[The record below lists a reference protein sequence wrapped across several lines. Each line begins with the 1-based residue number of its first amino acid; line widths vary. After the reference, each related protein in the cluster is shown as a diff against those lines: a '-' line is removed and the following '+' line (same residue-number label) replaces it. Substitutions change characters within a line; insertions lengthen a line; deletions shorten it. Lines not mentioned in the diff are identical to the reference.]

1 MIIRRQPIEYY
12 RTPREIRLNTVLTV
26 CEILVCLAI
35 MAMATVMFAKALAED
50 DPFYRTDSD
59 AHYQRIADLCPNLSG
74 QDQIDCY
81 TWLRKGGRHE

>member
-1 MIIRRQPIEYY
+1 MRQPSVRYY
-12 RTPREIRLNTVLTV
+12 RAPRETRLNAIRNV
-26 CEILVCLAI
+26 CEILACLAI

-74 QDQIDCY
+74 EEQIECY
-81 TWLRKGGRHE
+81 SWLRKGARHE

>member
-1 MIIRRQPIEYY
+1 MRKPSIRYY
-12 RTPREIRLNTVLTV
+12 RDPHATRLDAIRNV
-26 CEILVCLAI
+26 CEILVCLA
-35 MAMATVMFAKALAED
+35 AVALFAVMFAKALTDD
-50 DPFYRTDSD
+50 DPFYRTDND

>member
-1 MIIRRQPIEYY
+1 MRQQTIRYY
-12 RTPREIRLNTVLTV
+12 RDPRETRLDAIRNV
-26 CEILVCLAI
+26 CEILACLAI

-74 QDQIDCY
+74 QEQIDCY
-81 TWLRKGGRHE
+81 TWLRKGGKND

>member
-1 MIIRRQPIEYY
+1 MRQPPIRYY
-12 RTPREIRLNTVLTV
+12 RDPHATRLDAIRDV
-26 CEILVCLAI
+26 CEILACLAI

-74 QDQIDCY
+74 EEQIECY
-81 TWLRKGGRHE
+81 SWLRKGARHE

>member
-1 MIIRRQPIEYY
+1 MRQPSIRYY
-12 RTPREIRLNTVLTV
+12 RDPHATRLDAIRNV
-26 CEILVCLAI
+26 CEILACLAI

-74 QDQIDCY
+74 EEQIECY
-81 TWLRKGGRHE
+81 SWLRKGARHE

>member
-1 MIIRRQPIEYY
+1 MRQPPIRYY
-12 RTPREIRLNTVLTV
+12 RDPHATRLDAIRNV
-26 CEILVCLAI
+26 CEILACLAI

-74 QDQIDCY
+74 EEQIECY
-81 TWLRKGGRHE
+81 SWLRKGARHE

>member
-26 CEILVCLAI
+26 CEILVCLA
-35 MAMATVMFAKALAED
+35 AVALFAVMFAKALTDD

>member
-1 MIIRRQPIEYY
+1 MRQPSIRYY
-12 RTPREIRLNTVLTV
+12 RDPHATRLDAIRNV
-26 CEILVCLAI
+26 CEILACLAI

-74 QDQIDCY
+74 QEQIDCY
-81 TWLRKGGRHE
+81 TWLRKGGQHD